1 MIELFYF
8 YFTRLFWAR
17 APLRIRIQME
27 KSRDHD
33 PDPLNN
39 TVDADSKHCF
49 KAKTISCLLAR
60 NPGPGSN
67 FLQSLL
73 GSSSSSLIIS
83 MISTDSL
90 KGESTV
96 WEYLE
101 VKKKYELVVLLQQA
115 CLFNS
120 MSLLVDAPFSEAIA
134 AYCVQVTIG
143 LVMS

>member
-1 MIELFYF
+1 
-8 YFTRLFWAR
+8 
-17 APLRIRIQME
+17 ME

-49 KAKTISCLLAR
+49 KAKTISCLLAG

-101 VKKKYELVVLLQQA
+101 V
-115 CLFNS
+115 
-120 MSLLVDAPFSEAIA
+120 
-134 AYCVQVTIG
+134 
-143 LVMS
+143 